1 MKFLTIMIHVWQ
13 VSSKTELYSVT
24 KLVFLLSLVKNVM
37 YQTQFTAHFK
47 T

>member
-13 VSSKTELYSVT
+13 VSSGIELYSVT

-37 YQTQFTAHFK
+37 HQTQFTAHFK